1 MYHHRYWLC
10 ALTVRWLFPLEFIL
24 LIWALYGFT
33 CSWVSPRWFVFAS
46 SCCLEMPPTQAV
58 WGFSDYMGSMNS
70 GHKPLW
76 VLLPILGGYFCF
88 LLSISGKFHMGKPHS
103 RFTSSSFWHRR
114 QSPLE
119 NQLHEEFSVRF
130 LTLARPMALL
140 SFPHAAMR
148 MDAEGLQDLAKLPRI
163 KACGTHCITGF

>member
-24 LIWALYGFT
+24 LIWTLYGFT

-58 WGFSDYMGSMNS
+58 RGFSDYMGSMNS

-76 VLLPILGGYFCF
+76 VLTCYQSSGGIFAFYFQSVESFTWVNHTAGLLPLHFDTEGRAHWKTSYMRSF
-88 LLSISGKFHMGKPHS
+88 LLDFS
-103 RFTSSSFWHRR
+103 R
-114 QSPLE
+114 
-119 NQLHEEFSVRF
+119 
-130 LTLARPMALL
+130 
-140 SFPHAAMR
+140 
-148 MDAEGLQDLAKLPRI
+148 
-163 KACGTHCITGF
+163 